1 MEEREENP
9 SPQPQRWAGRRGA
22 STAAAAAI
30 LIVVIVIVGAG
41 GYFGLNAAT
50 PAGTSGSTSTT
61 HVVTCSPPSAV
72 YCHKQST
79 SPNDVILTVPYQ
91 AGFGQ
96 KIAQVAQGT
105 TVPASLS
112 VSKGETV
119 NSWAVSWGDGLTNT
133 STNPVI
139 SHVYNQLGTF
149 ALSGHAYV
157 GTTEHNGTGYYFPI
171 EVGPSITTTT
181 SGQFPV
187 ITATFNNGTPLGPS
201 GISNPW
207 VQGSGTV
214 TVSANYTSEPSDTA
228 WVPEAATI
236 VAPGGTITSPTSS
249 TDGASATV
257 ALASPGDYQITMV
270 GPIQNVLSHVV
281 IWQNYTW
288 TVLVAPSNQAA
299 GCGSCATSGS
309 NSGKTDPHPG
319 TIDTYE
325 VAPGGATSI
334 DPAVDYESVGYEV
347 IANIYQTLIYYN
359 GSSTTSYLPELATC
373 VPGTAA
379 CSSLYGTSLVLNNA
393 TTGLPQY
400 WTFVIDKNANFYDP
414 AHSTSW
420 GVYPTDVMASI
431 ARTAAF
437 ADLPF
442 FAAQPGWIQTQ
453 SYVNFGNPAWD
464 SGYHFPYNT
473 TPQGVLSGLIV
484 NDTQYLSGRRAD
496 GRARVHHLQRV
507 GRRLGL
513 AVLPRV
519 DGGPGRRRH

>member
-1 MEEREENP
+1 M
-9 SPQPQRWAGRRGA
+9 
-22 STAAAAAI
+22 
-30 LIVVIVIVGAG
+30 VIVIVGAG

-157 GTTEHNGTGYYFPI
+157 GTTEHNGTGDYFPI

-334 DPAVDYESVGYEV
+334 DPVVDYESVGYEV

-379 CSSLYGTSLVLNNA
+379 CSSLYGTSLVREQRDDGTAPILDVRDRQERELLRPGA
-393 TTGLPQY
+393 QHLVGRLPHRCDGL
-400 WTFVIDKNANFYDP
+400 D
-414 AHSTSW
+414 
-420 GVYPTDVMASI
+420 
-431 ARTAAF
+431 
-437 ADLPF
+437 
-442 FAAQPGWIQTQ
+442 
-453 SYVNFGNPAWD
+453 
-464 SGYHFPYNT
+464 
-473 TPQGVLSGLIV
+473 
-484 NDTQYLSGRRAD
+484 RAD
-496 GRARVHHLQRV
+496 GGLRRPSVLRGATGMDPDPVVRQLREP
-507 GRRLGL
+507 RLGQR
-513 AVLPRV
+513 LPLPLQH
-519 DGGPGRRRH
+519 DPPGRAERADRERHPGTVRPLR